1 MSYFYFFNLFLK
13 HFAFTFINNIK
24 RWLVFDENKSR
35 HTDWLVYWS
44 PAHLDNID
52 LESSFLHKFCRQIYK
67 WTPTSLVCW
76 TRNIILSVF
85 RRVDVTQSTTAVAE
99 AGGETI
105 LKCTSASTSRVSNN
119 NSSLSSDTSLSNKS
133 CSWEL
138 NGKKIQQ
145 NSSRHSF
152 GFDES
157 QVWLV
162 TLPSQQT
169 VSNCPSRSVNWGY
182 IQFWRATLVN
192 MLVNMVNLIS
202 KQVSSKWWVFT
213 WQWCHPYNFTMVLGE
228 SAWAAAY

>member
-1 MSYFYFFNLFLK
+1 MLNTKHHLK
-13 HFAFTFINNIK
+13 CF
-24 RWLVFDENKSR
+24 R
-35 HTDWLVYWS
+35 H
-44 PAHLDNID
+44 
-52 LESSFLHKFCRQIYK
+52 
-67 WTPTSLVCW
+67 
-76 TRNIILSVF
+76 
-85 RRVDVTQSTTAVAE
+85 VDVTQSTTAVAE

-105 LKCTSASTSRVSNN
+105 LKCASASTNRGSNN
-119 NSSLSSDTSLSNKS
+119 NSSLTPDTGLSNEN

-213 WQWCHPYNFTMVLGE
+213 WQRYHPWNLTMVLGE
-228 SAWAAAY
+228 SARAAAYQSGH

>member
-1 MSYFYFFNLFLK
+1 MLNTKHHLK
-13 HFAFTFINNIK
+13 
-24 RWLVFDENKSR
+24 
-35 HTDWLVYWS
+35 
-44 PAHLDNID
+44 
-52 LESSFLHKFCRQIYK
+52 C
-67 WTPTSLVCW
+67 
-76 TRNIILSVF
+76 F
-85 RRVDVTQSTTAVAE
+85 RRVDVTQSTTVVAE

-105 LKCTSASTSRVSNN
+105 LKCTSASTSRGSNN
-119 NSSLSSDTSLSNKS
+119 NSSLSSDTSLSNES

-169 VSNCPSRSVNWGY
+169 VPNCPSRSVNWGY
-182 IQFWRATLVN
+182 IQSWRATLVN
-192 MLVNMVNLIS
+192 MLVNTANLTTN
-202 KQVSSKWWVFT
+202 QVSSKWWAFT

-228 SAWAAAY
+228 SAWAAAYQSGHWRRSCWSWPRGTSPGRSSRPGDLFSSQQHWWSKIGVGHWWY